1 MLELILIISV
11 AFLWIVLS
19 TAKWHWHPFLSILVA
34 ALGTGIALRLPL
46 SEVVATASSG
56 FGSILASIGI
66 VIVLGSI
73 LGNMMEA
80 TNAATTIANALMRG
94 MGRKYPMLALASI
107 GALVGIPVF
116 CDAGFIILSKLTD
129 TIAKSSKASPVGLSV
144 SLAAGLYSTHTLV
157 PPTPGP
163 IAAAGTLGASSYLGL
178 VILIGIVLV
187 VVSLPVMVTVIRFL
201 TKNTMQKPN
210 LDLAEI
216 HVEHAELPT
225 ISSAILPLAI
235 PIGLISIGTIS
246 SMAGNTIGWV
256 SFIGHPIVA
265 LLITLFISYFLL
277 KMKNMQQFGELATK
291 GLVQSGPILI
301 ITGAGGA
308 FGAILK
314 SSSLSSIFQV
324 WLADLGGSGW
334 ILLALA
340 FVVAAFLKTAQGSST
355 AAIVITAA
363 LIAPFLP
370 EALAQSPVY
379 VTLVIMSIGAGAM
392 TLSHTNDS
400 FFWVVSQITRL
411 EVKDA
416 YRTYS
421 IMTAIQG
428 AVIFILISGIYSI
441 YTMW

>member
-1 MLELILIISV
+1 MLQLILIISL

-19 TAKWHWHPFLSILVA
+19 TAKWRWHPFLSILVA
-34 ALGTGIALRLPL
+34 ALGTGIALGLPL
-46 SEVVATASSG
+46 SEVVATAGSG

-129 TIAKSSKASPVGLSV
+129 TIAKTSKANPVGLSV

-187 VVSLPVMVTVIRFL
+187 VVSLPIMVTIIRFL
-201 TKNTMQKPN
+201 TKNTVQKPN
-210 LDLAEI
+210 LDVAEI
-216 HVEHAELPT
+216 HVHNSEMPT
-225 ISSAILPLAI
+225 ISAAILPLAI
-235 PIGLISIGTIS
+235 PIALISIGTIS
-246 SMAGNTIGWV
+246 SMTGNTIGWV

-265 LLITLFISYFLL
+265 LLITLFIAYFLL
-277 KMKNMQQFGELATK
+277 KMKSMQQFGELASK

-314 SSSLSSIFQV
+314 SSSLSSLFQV

-370 EALAQSPVY
+370 EALAQSPLY

-392 TLSHTNDS
+392 TLSHTSDS

-421 IMTAIQG
+421 LMTALQG
-428 AVIFILISGIYSI
+428 IIIFILISGMYFTYSL
-441 YTMW
+441 W

>member
-1 MLELILIISV
+1 MLQLILIISL

-19 TAKWHWHPFLSILVA
+19 TAKWRWHPFLSILVA
-34 ALGTGIALRLPL
+34 ALGTGIALGMPL
-46 SEVVATASSG
+46 SDVVTTASSG

-94 MGRKYPMLALASI
+94 MGKKYPMLALASI

-129 TIAKSSKASPVGLSV
+129 TIAKTSKANPVGLSV

-163 IAAAGTLGASSYLGL
+163 IAAAGTLGASNYLGL
-178 VILIGIVLV
+178 VILIGIALV
-187 VVSLPVMVTVIRFL
+187 VISLPIMVTIIRFL
-201 TKNTMQKPN
+201 TKNTVQKAN
-210 LDLAEI
+210 LDLAEVS
-216 HVEHAELPT
+216 VENPELPQLK
-225 ISSAILPLAI
+225 SAILPLAI
-235 PIGLISIGTIS
+235 PIALISIGTIS
-246 SMAGNTIGWV
+246 SMTGNTIGWV

-265 LLITLFISYFLL
+265 LLITLFIAYFLL
-277 KMKNMQQFGELATK
+277 KMKSMQQFGELATK

-314 SSSLSSIFQV
+314 SSSLSSLFQV

-334 ILLALA
+334 LLLALA
-340 FVVAAFLKTAQGSST
+340 FIVAAFLKTAQGSST

-370 EALAQSPVY
+370 EALAQSPLY

-421 IMTAIQG
+421 LMTALQG
-428 AVIFILISGIYSI
+428 IIIFLLISGIYI
-441 YTMW
+441 TYAIW

>member
-1 MLELILIISV
+1 MLQLILIISL

-19 TAKWHWHPFLSILVA
+19 TAKWRWHPFLSILVA
-34 ALGTGIALRLPL
+34 ALGTGIALGMPL
-46 SEVVATASSG
+46 SDVVTTASSG

-94 MGRKYPMLALASI
+94 MGKKYPMLALASI

-129 TIAKSSKASPVGLSV
+129 TIAKTSKANPVGLSV

-163 IAAAGTLGASSYLGL
+163 IAAAGTLGASNYLGL
-178 VILIGIVLV
+178 VILIGIALV
-187 VVSLPVMVTVIRFL
+187 VISLPIMVTIIRFL
-201 TKNTMQKPN
+201 TKNTVQKAN
-210 LDLAEI
+210 LDLAEVS
-216 HVEHAELPT
+216 VENPELPQLK
-225 ISSAILPLAI
+225 SAILPLAI
-235 PIGLISIGTIS
+235 PIALISIGTIS
-246 SMAGNTIGWV
+246 SMTGNTIGWV

-265 LLITLFISYFLL
+265 LLITLFIAYFLL
-277 KMKNMQQFGELATK
+277 KMKSMQQFGELATK

-314 SSSLSSIFQV
+314 SSSLSSLFQV

-334 ILLALA
+334 LLLALA
-340 FVVAAFLKTAQGSST
+340 FIVAAFLKTAQGSST

-370 EALAQSPVY
+370 EALAQSPLY

-421 IMTAIQG
+421 LMTALQG
-428 AVIFILISGIYSI
+428 IIIFLIISGIYIAYSI
-441 YTMW
+441 I